1 MNLVDCGKLLSAG
14 IESTV
19 IASPE
24 KTPLALAAG
33 TVLGMARAYS
43 KDGDT
48 FYAAGDRVNA
58 LASYWYGFGWL
69 HFGYAYGLFAMLGID
84 MNCCPFKGTCEKLP
98 ATFAVKLTEKTTR
111 YSRLLET
118 ARTSIVPAP
127 DPATSAHEFC
137 CRVLVIVGCYASQGI
152 YYQKTGYCEGALSC
166 FSYGHGWLDAAVRS
180 GLFRITR
187 ERALFTV

>member
-1 MNLVDCGKLLSAG
+1 MNLVDCGKLLSTG
-14 IESTV
+14 IEST
-19 IASPE
+19 IIGSPE

-48 FYAAGDRVNA
+48 FYATGDRVNA

-69 HFGYAYGLFAMLGID
+69 HFGCAYGFLAVPGTD
-84 MNCCPFKGTCEKLP
+84 MNCCPFQGPCDRLP
-98 ATFAVKLTEKTTR
+98 ATFTLKLAEKTTR
-111 YSRLLET
+111 YARLLDT

-127 DPATSAHEFC
+127 DPATSAHDFC

-152 YYQKTGYCEGALSC
+152 YYQKAGYFEDALSC